1 MRISKQYKSW
11 LILIT
16 GYLLCLTGVA
26 LALAD
31 AKADLSINPKG
42 ACSGGGITFVITN
55 NNANSSIH
63 ATVTQSTAN
72 SGTTTMDIS
81 LLPKEQKVLGCATQ
95 GPAGNFLTIW
105 QVQSAQY
112 Q

>member
-1 MRISKQYKSW
+1 M
-11 LILIT
+11 ILIT
-16 GYLLCLTGVA
+16 GYLLCLTGTVA

-31 AKADLSINPKG
+31 AKSDLSINPKG
-42 ACSGGGITFVITN
+42 PCAGGGITFVITN
-55 NNANSSIH
+55 NNANNGIH

-72 SGTTTMDIS
+72 SGTTTIDIS
-81 LLPKEQKVLGCATQ
+81 LLPKEQKVLGCAAQ
-95 GPAGNFLTIW
+95 SLAGNFLTTW

>member
-1 MRISKQYKSW
+1 MKMRKSYKPW
-11 LILIT
+11 LVLIM
-16 GYLLCLTGVA
+16 GYLFCLAGVA

-31 AKADLSINPKG
+31 AKSDLSIRPKG
-42 ACSGGGITFVITN
+42 ACAGGGITFVITN

-81 LLPKEQKVLGCATQ
+81 LLPREQKVLGCSTQ
-95 GPAGNFLTIW
+95 GSAGNFLTVW